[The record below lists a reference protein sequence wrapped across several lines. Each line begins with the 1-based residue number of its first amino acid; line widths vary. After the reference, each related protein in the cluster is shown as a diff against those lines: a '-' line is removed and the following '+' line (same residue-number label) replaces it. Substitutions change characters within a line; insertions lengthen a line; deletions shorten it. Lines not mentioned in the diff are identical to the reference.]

1 MANNLVIQL
10 LLKTGSFSSDLKQ
23 AKGQIQNFQKGCQT
37 AGQSLSGFSQALG
50 INVGAL
56 TKFGGAVGVAVAAG
70 KSLKAIIESNQTTA
84 DAFEGVMYATKTAVN
99 ELAYAIGTFD
109 FSNFQNGLSDLIK
122 RAKDAHGAIDQL
134 GNTLMSYNVAQAKAQ
149 TALAKARAGQKNPNL
164 TKEQKQALVD
174 EARDAYAE
182 AREITE
188 MALDDFENAI
198 VAEVNARGAKLNG
211 EGAMTIVDK
220 FLTLDGKKVRD
231 EVKASMKTVQKEYDK
246 ALNNLQSRYTK
257 TTTIGGGNTGFTQTI
272 TSVDTKNNDYQREL
286 AALNDQYKE
295 LHTYNVLLVKEQD
308 KELEKIGQQR
318 VQMYQLEA
326 SLYNME
332 GSLDMVENKINGS
345 VNATKKGNTIISESL
360 EYWKDIQTEA
370 MKTRDSSV
378 YLSDTWVSANNELDK
393 AAQKIKEINT
403 SMEAFNR
410 RKEEANKG
418 LLPNIESPNLQT
430 QATPLSTTGLNGEVV
445 KTKKAIEALKL
456 ELSIYQAVQEKT
468 FDPKLLAYYNAKI
481 QEIKNQIDY
490 MNSIGIQVPTVNGE
504 TISTWDAFNQTMANT
519 STIVSSL
526 TNTFKESSEITAAS
540 ILQMVSTAL
549 PALGSLITSIQALTT
564 AEAVE
569 AGVAA
574 TGKAVA
580 TSKHWI
586 EAIAA
591 VAALSAAVASA
602 ISAASKPNIQ
612 RFANGGIVG
621 GNSFTGDRVVAN
633 VNSGEMILNRAQ
645 QANLFKLANG
655 GMGSG
660 KEVEFHIS
668 GTELVGVLSNVNR
681 KNKLIR

>member
-84 DAFEGVMYATKTAVN
+84 DAFEGVMYASKTAVS

-109 FSNFQNGLSDLIK
+109 FSNFQNGLGNLIE
-122 RAKDAHGAIDQL
+122 RAKKANQEIDQL

-149 TALAKARAGQKNPNL
+149 TAIAKARAGQKNKDL
-164 TKEQKQALVD
+164 SKEEKQALVD
-174 EARDAYAE
+174 AANVALAE
-182 AREITE
+182 ARESTE
-188 MALDDFENAI
+188 VALADFENAI

-211 EGAMTIVDK
+211 DGAMTIVDK
-220 FLTLDGKKVRD
+220 FLTLDGTKVRD
-231 EVKASMKTVQKEYDK
+231 EVKASMKTIKKEYDK
-246 ALNNLQSRYTK
+246 ALNDLQSRYTK
-257 TTTIGGGNTGFTQTI
+257 VTTIGGGNTGFTQTI
-272 TSVDTKNNDYQREL
+272 TGVDTKNKDYQREL

-345 VNATKKGNTIISESL
+345 VNATKKGNTAISESL

-378 YLSDTWVSANNELDK
+378 YLSDTWVKANNELDK

-410 RKEEANKG
+410 RKEEDNKG

-481 QEIKNQIDY
+481 QEIKSQIDY